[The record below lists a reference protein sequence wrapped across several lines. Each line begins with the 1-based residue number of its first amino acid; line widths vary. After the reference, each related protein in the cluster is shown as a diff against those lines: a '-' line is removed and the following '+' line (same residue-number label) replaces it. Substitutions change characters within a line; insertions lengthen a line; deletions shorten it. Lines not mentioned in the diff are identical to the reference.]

1 MALVCPS
8 KALNFCDACPRNT
21 NIESYKLFRELNKN
35 IELQLKPQLF
45 EKISREFSILKI
57 DLFAYRI
64 NHHIER
70 YVIETRLQSY
80 SN

>member
-8 KALNFCDACPRNT
+8 KALNFFDTRPRNT
-21 NIESYKLFRELNKN
+21 NIESYKLFQELNEN
-35 IELQLKPQLF
+35 IALQLKPQLF

-70 YVIETRLQSY
+70 YVMETRPPSY

>member
-8 KALNFCDACPRNT
+8 KALNFCDTCPRNT

-35 IELQLKPQLF
+35 TELQLKPQLF

>member
-1 MALVCPS
+1 MALVYPS
-8 KALNFCDACPRNT
+8 KALNFCDTRPRNT
-21 NIESYKLFRELNKN
+21 NIESYKLFGELHEN

-45 EKISREFSILKI
+45 EKVSREFSILKI

-70 YVIETRLQSY
+70 YVMETRLQSY